1 VHATFL
7 IGPAGIGKSH
17 RCLAEVRAELK
28 RSPEG
33 APLLYLAPKQATFQI
48 ERELLSDPDLHGY
61 TRLQILSFERLARF
75 VLSTGVPSRV
85 LSVEGR
91 IMVLRALLMR
101 HQNDLSIFRSSARLP
116 GFARQ
121 ISDTISE
128 LQSHCVTANMLLKAA
143 DKLQQNPQLAGKL
156 RDLALIFSGYVEWL
170 KARQLHDPDS
180 LLDLGADALRAG
192 VQSGQVRWTALWLDG
207 FAELTA
213 QETALLLAVLPGCE
227 TATLAFCADSVS
239 VETREN
245 DWLSSWSIAGGA
257 AAKCLEAV
265 QALPDSTV
273 TVERLARGAKH
284 NRFSKSPVLAHLE
297 SAWEG
302 ASPSAANTK
311 ELSCALRVV
320 SCPNPETEATIA
332 AQEILRHV
340 RAGGRFRDCGVI
352 LRNLSGY
359 HDAIRRVLT
368 RYEIPFFIDRREP
381 VAHHPLPELTR
392 SALRL
397 AALDWQLDD
406 WLCVLK
412 TGLLAEDDGAL
423 DDLENEAL
431 QRGWSGKAWHQ
442 PFTAIEGLR
451 YAEALERFR
460 SRIVPPFLEFSDALR
475 QNAAGCSGAELAA
488 ALHRLWHDLGIMRT
502 LDEWSLSTDDSDQ
515 PTALHAT
522 VWEQMQDWISD
533 LGLAFADQ
541 RLELRE
547 WIAIVDAGLSSFTVG
562 VVPPAL
568 DQVLVGT
575 VDRSRNPN
583 LELAIV
589 LGMNETVFPAPVP
602 RPVLLN
608 ESDREVLE
616 AQQLRLA
623 ATHRARIGHERYYA
637 YIAFT
642 RPRRRLIISYSAFDA
657 MDRPLNPSV
666 FVSRLQ
672 RIFPAVEIESWRPP
686 ETLLDAE
693 HPLDLVAALIVQEQ
707 ELPAT
712 AAFDGLRA
720 RLRSLR
726 SYSPSDV
733 LSAAAVE
740 RLYGKELQTSVT
752 SLERF
757 GQCPFKFLVHSGLRA
772 AERKL
777 FQIDRK
783 KLGDFQHR
791 VLKAFHDQLKAEGKR
806 WREITPADARRQIA
820 RLAEDEART
829 YHHGLF
835 ATSARERF
843 SVRQLSLALQ
853 DFIEVIVGWMRQYQF
868 NPEAAEL
875 RFGPG
880 GDVPPWRLE
889 LSDGRALIFKGSVD
903 RVDLF
908 KQEDGTALCVVLDF
922 KSSRKS
928 INATELHNGVQMQL
942 PAYLNMLRKMQ
953 DPSPRFGVLR
963 LKPAGVFYV
972 SLRGSYE
979 RGARRDDVLTDR
991 AAARRKAYRHAGHF
1005 DLTALDFLDTAKNCE
1020 QFQYT
1025 WKQDGTLGNRSRDP
1039 MQPEQFLALL
1049 DAVEVRLCDF
1059 GDRIFAGEAT
1069 VDPYRKGSE
1078 TPCTFCDYRPICRID
1093 PWSHRYRSLKA
1104 PPEE

>member
-1 VHATFL
+1 MHTTFL

-17 RCLAEVRAELK
+17 RCLAEARAELK

-91 IMVLRALLMR
+91 IMVLRALLTR
-101 HQNDLSIFRSSARLP
+101 HQNDLRVFRSSARLP

-128 LQSHCVTANMLLKAA
+128 LQSHCVTAGMLMKAA
-143 DKLQQNPQLAGKL
+143 DKLQQNPQLARKL
-156 RDLALIFSGYVEWL
+156 RDLALIFAGYVEWL
-170 KARQLHDPDS
+170 KARDLHDPDS
-180 LLDLGADALRAG
+180 LLDLGADAIRTG
-192 VQSGQVRWTALWLDG
+192 VQSGQLRWTALWLDG

-227 TATLAFCADSVS
+227 GATLAFCADSV
-239 VETREN
+239 ETRER
-245 DWLSSWSIAGGA
+245 DWLSSWSIAGSA

-273 TVERLARGAKH
+273 TVERLTRAAKH
-284 NRFSKSPVLAHLE
+284 NRFSKSPALAHLE
-297 SAWEG
+297 AAWED
-302 ASPSAANTK
+302 ALSSAAGTN
-311 ELSCALRVV
+311 ELPRALRVV
-320 SCPNPETEATIA
+320 SCPNPEAEAAIA

-352 LRNLSGY
+352 LRNLSGH

-392 SALRL
+392 SVLRL
-397 AALDWQLDD
+397 AAFDWQLDD

-412 TGLLAEDDGAL
+412 TGLLTEDDGAL

-431 QRGWSGKAWHQ
+431 ERGWSGKAWHQ

-460 SRIVPPFLEFSDALR
+460 SRIVPPFLQFSNALC
-475 QNAAGCSGAELAA
+475 QNPAGCSGAELAA
-488 ALHRLWHDLGIMRT
+488 ALHRLWHELGIMRT
-502 LDEWSLSTDDSDQ
+502 LDDWSAVTDGSDQ
-515 PTALHAT
+515 PSALHAT
-522 VWEQMQDWISD
+522 VWEQMQDWVGD

-547 WIAIVDAGLSSFTVG
+547 WIAVVDAGLSSFTVG

-589 LGMNETVFPAPVP
+589 LGANETVFPAPVP

-608 ESDREVLE
+608 ERDREVLE
-616 AQQLRLA
+616 GQQLRLGA
-623 ATHRARIGHERYYA
+623 PSRARIGHERYYG

-642 RPRRRLIISYSAFDA
+642 RARRRLVISYSAFDA
-657 MDRPLNPSV
+657 MDRPLNPSI

-672 RIFPAVEIESWRPP
+672 RIFPALEIESWRSA
-686 ETLLDAE
+686 ETMLQAE
-693 HPLDLVAALIVQEQ
+693 HPLDLFGALILGEQ
-707 ELPAT
+707 DLPAI
-712 AAFDGLRA
+712 AAFAGLRA
-720 RLRSLR
+720 RLESLR
-726 SYSPSDV
+726 SYSPSHA

-806 WREITPADARRQIA
+806 WREITPADARHRIA

-829 YHHGLF
+829 YHYGLF

-853 DFIEVIVGWMRQYQF
+853 DFIEVIVGWMRQYLF
-868 NPEAAEL
+868 DPEAAEL

-880 GDVPPWRLE
+880 GDVPPWKLE
-889 LSDGRALIFKGSVD
+889 LNDGRALIFTGSVD
-903 RVDLF
+903 RVDLL

-922 KSSRKS
+922 KSSARR
-928 INATELHNGVQMQL
+928 IDPLLLHNGVQMQL
-942 PAYLNMLRKMQ
+942 PAYLNMLRGMR
-953 DPSPRFGVLR
+953 DPAPRFGVLR

-979 RGARRDDVLTDR
+979 RGARRDEVLADR
-991 AAARRKAYRHAGHF
+991 DAARRKAYRHAGHF

-1025 WKQDGTLGNRSRDP
+1025 WKQDGTLGNRSKDP
-1039 MQPEQFLALL
+1039 MQPEQLLALL
-1049 DAVEVRLCDF
+1049 DAVEARLRDF
-1059 GDRIFAGEAT
+1059 GERIFAGEAT

-1078 TPCTFCDYRPICRID
+1078 TPCTFCDYRPICRVD
-1093 PWSHRYRSLKA
+1093 PWSHRYRSLEA
-1104 PPEE
+1104 PSEE

>member
-7 IGPAGIGKSH
+7 IGPAGTGKSY
-17 RCLAEVRAELK
+17 RCLAEARAELK

-61 TRLQILSFERLARF
+61 TRLQILSFERLARI

-91 IMVLRALLMR
+91 IMVLRALLTR
-101 HQNDLSIFRSSARLP
+101 HHNDLSTFRSSARLP

-121 ISDTISE
+121 ISETISE
-128 LQSHCVTANMLLKAA
+128 LQSHCVTADMLLNAA
-143 DKLQQNPQLAGKL
+143 EKLQQNPQLAGKL
-156 RDLALIFSGYVEWL
+156 RDLSLIFAGYIEWL

-180 LLDLGADALRAG
+180 LLDLGADAVRTG
-192 VQSGQVRWTALWLDG
+192 VQSGQLRWTALWLDG

-213 QETALLLAVLPGCE
+213 QETALLLAALPGCE
-227 TATLAFCADSVS
+227 RATLAFCADSV
-239 VETREN
+239 ETRER
-245 DWLSSWSIAGGA
+245 DWLSSWSIAGSA

-265 QALPDSTV
+265 RALPDSAV
-273 TVERLARGAKH
+273 TIECLTRSEKH
-284 NRFSKSPVLAHLE
+284 SRFSKSSVVAHLE
-297 SAWEG
+297 SAWE
-302 ASPSAANTK
+302 SPSPFAASTDQ
-311 ELSCALRVV
+311 LAHALRVV
-320 SCPNPETEATIA
+320 SCPNPEAEATIA

-340 RAGGRFRDCGVI
+340 RAGGRYRDCGVL

-359 HDAIRRVLT
+359 HEAIRRVFT

-392 SALRL
+392 SVLRL
-397 AALDWQLDD
+397 ATFDWQLDD

-412 TGLLAEDDGAL
+412 TGLLTEDDGAL

-431 QRGWSGKAWHQ
+431 ERGWSGKAWHQ

-451 YAEALERFR
+451 YAEALEQFR
-460 SRIVPPFLEFSDALR
+460 SRIVPPFLEFSKALR
-475 QNAAGCSGAELAA
+475 QNPAGCSGAELAT
-488 ALHRLWHDLGIMRT
+488 ALQRLWHDLGIMRT
-502 LDEWSLSTDDSDQ
+502 LDEWSAVTDGSDQ

-522 VWEQMQDWISD
+522 VWEQMQDWVGD

-547 WIAIVDAGLSSFTVG
+547 WIAVVDAGLSSFTVG

-568 DQVLVGT
+568 DQVLIGT

-583 LELAIV
+583 LELSIV
-589 LGMNETVFPAPVP
+589 LGLNETVFPAPVL

-608 ESDREVLE
+608 ESDREELE
-616 AQQLRLA
+616 GRQLQLG
-623 ATHRARIGHERYYA
+623 TPSRARIGHERYYG
-637 YIAFT
+637 YISFT
-642 RPRRRLIISYSAFDA
+642 RARRRLVISYSAFDA
-657 MDRPLNPSV
+657 MDRPLNPSI

-672 RIFPAVEIESWRPP
+672 RIFPALEIESWRPP
-686 ETLLDAE
+686 ETLLEAE
-693 HPLDLVAALIVQEQ
+693 HPLDLLTALIVRKQ
-707 ELPAT
+707 ELPAIT
-712 AAFDGLRA
+712 PFHGLRA
-720 RLRSLR
+720 RLESLR
-726 SYSPSDV
+726 GYSPSDT
-733 LSAAAVE
+733 LSPAAVA

-806 WREITPADARRQIA
+806 WRDITPADARHRIA

-829 YHHGLF
+829 YYHGLF

-868 NPEAAEL
+868 NPDAAEL

-880 GDVPPWRLE
+880 GDVPPWQLA

-903 RVDLF
+903 RVDLL

-922 KSSRKS
+922 KSSARK
-928 INATELHNGVQMQL
+928 IEALLLHNGVQMQL
-942 PAYLNMLRKMQ
+942 PAYLNMLRRMR

-979 RGARRDDVLTDR
+979 RGARRDEVLAERD
-991 AAARRKAYRHAGHF
+991 AARRKAYRHAGHF

-1025 WKQDGTLGNRSRDP
+1025 WKQDGTLGNRSKDP
-1039 MQPEQFLALL
+1039 MQPGQFLALL
-1049 DAVEVRLCDF
+1049 DAVEARLRDF
-1059 GDRIFAGEAT
+1059 GERIFAGEAT

-1078 TPCTFCDYRPICRID
+1078 TPCTFCDYRPICRVD
-1093 PWSHRYRSLKA
+1093 PWSHRYRSLEA
-1104 PPEE
+1104 PSPE

>member
-1 VHATFL
+1 MRATFL
-7 IGPAGIGKSH
+7 IGPAGSGKSH
-17 RCLAEVRAELK
+17 RCLTEAQAELK

-33 APLLYLAPKQATFQI
+33 PPLLYLAPKQATFQI
-48 ERELLSDPDLHGY
+48 ERDLLSDPELHGY

-85 LSVEGR
+85 LSLEGR
-91 IMVLRALLMR
+91 IMVLRSLLTR

-121 ISDTISE
+121 LSDTLSE
-128 LQSHCVTANMLLKAA
+128 LQSHCVTAPMLLKAA
-143 DKLQQNPQLAGKL
+143 EKLPHNPQLAGKL
-156 RDLALIFSGYVEWL
+156 RDLGLIFTGYVEWL
-170 KARQLHDPDS
+170 QARQLHDPDS
-180 LLDLGADALRAG
+180 LIDLGADAVRAG
-192 VQSGQVRWTALWLDG
+192 VQSGQLCWTTLWLDG

-227 TATLAFCADSVS
+227 RATLAFCADSV
-239 VETREN
+239 ETPGR
-245 DWLSSWSIAGGA
+245 DWLSSWSIAGSA

-265 QALPDSTV
+265 RTLPDCTV
-273 TVERLARGAKH
+273 TVEPLARSVNYG
-284 NRFSKSPVLAHLE
+284 RFSTSPVLAHLE
-297 SAWEG
+297 AAWES
-302 ASPSAANTK
+302 ASPSAANTN
-311 ELSCALRVV
+311 ELSRTLRVV
-320 SCPNPETEATIA
+320 SCPNPEAEAAAA

-340 RAGGRFRDCGVI
+340 RAGGRFRDCGLV

-359 HDAIRRVLT
+359 HDEIRRVLT
-368 RYEIPFFIDRREP
+368 RYEIPFFVDRREP

-392 SALRL
+392 SVLRL
-397 AALDWQLDD
+397 AAFDWQLDD

-412 TGLLAEDDGAL
+412 TGLLAEDDITL

-431 QRGWSGKAWHQ
+431 ERGWSGKSWHH
-442 PFTAIEGLR
+442 PFTGIEGLR
-451 YAEALERFR
+451 YAEALEQFR
-460 SRIVPPFLEFSDALR
+460 SRIVPPFLQFSDALR
-475 QNAAGCSGAELAA
+475 QNPPGCSGAELAA
-488 ALHRLWHDLGIMRT
+488 ALHQLWHDLGVMKT
-502 LDEWSLSTDDSDQ
+502 LDEWSAATDDSDQ

-522 VWEQMQDWISD
+522 VWEQMQDWAAD
-533 LGLAFADQ
+533 LALAFADQ

-547 WIAIVDAGLSSFTVG
+547 WIAVVDAGLSGLTVG

-589 LGMNETVFPAPVP
+589 LGVNETVFPAPVP

-608 ESDREVLE
+608 ERDREELE
-616 AQQLRLA
+616 GCQLQLGA
-623 ATHRARIGHERYYA
+623 PGRARIGHERYFG

-642 RPRRRLIISYSAFDA
+642 RARRRLVISYSAFDA
-657 MDRPLNPSV
+657 MDRSLNPSI
-666 FVSRLQ
+666 FISHLG
-672 RIFPAVEIESWRPP
+672 RIFPALEIEPWRPQ
-686 ETLLDAE
+686 ETVLEAE
-693 HPLDLVAALIVQEQ
+693 HPLDILTALILGEQ
-707 ELPAT
+707 DLPAI
-712 AAFDGLRA
+712 APFE
-720 RLRSLR
+720 RLRTRLASLR
-726 SYSPSDV
+726 GYSPGDA
-733 LSAAAVE
+733 LSPTAVE
-740 RLYGKELQTSVT
+740 RLYGRELQTSVT

-806 WREITPADARRQIA
+806 WREITPADARHRIA

-868 NPEAAEL
+868 DPEAAEL
-875 RFGPG
+875 RFGAG
-880 GDVPPWRLE
+880 GDLPPWKLE
-889 LSDGRALIFKGSVD
+889 LGDGRALIFTGSVD
-903 RVDLF
+903 RVDLL
-908 KQEDGTALCVVLDF
+908 KQKEGTALCVVLDF
-922 KSSRKS
+922 KSSARK
-928 INATELHNGVQMQL
+928 IDALLLHNGVQMQL
-942 PAYLNMLRKMQ
+942 PAYLSMLRRMQ
-953 DPSPRFGVLR
+953 DPSPRFGLSQ

-979 RGARRDDVLTDR
+979 RGAKRDDVLTAR
-991 AAARRKAYRHAGHF
+991 ETARRKAYRHAGHF

-1025 WKQDGTLGNRSRDP
+1025 WKQDGTVGNRSRDP

-1049 DAVEVRLCDF
+1049 DLVERRLHDF
-1059 GDRIFAGEAT
+1059 GKRIFAGEAA

-1078 TPCTFCDYRPICRID
+1078 TPCAFCDYRPICRVD
-1093 PWSHRYRSLKA
+1093 PWSHRYRSLEA
-1104 PPEE
+1104 PPAG

>member
-1 VHATFL
+1 MHATFL
-7 IGPAGIGKSH
+7 IGPAGTGKSR
-17 RCLAEVRAELK
+17 RCLAEAQAELK

-91 IMVLRALLMR
+91 IMVLRALLTR

-143 DKLQQNPQLAGKL
+143 EELEHNPQLAGKL
-156 RDLALIFSGYVEWL
+156 RDLALIFAGYVEWL
-170 KARQLHDPDS
+170 KVRQLHDPDS
-180 LLDLGADALRAG
+180 LLDLGADAVRTG
-192 VQSGQVRWTALWLDG
+192 VQNGQLRWTALWLDG
-207 FAELTA
+207 FAELTV

-227 TATLAFCADSVS
+227 RATLAFCTDS
-239 VETREN
+239 VETRDR
-245 DWLSSWSIAGGA
+245 DWLSSWSIAGSA
-257 AAKCLEAV
+257 AAKCLDAV
-265 QALPDSTV
+265 RALPDCAV
-273 TVERLARGAKH
+273 TVECLTRSEKH
-284 NRFSKSPVLAHLE
+284 SRFSKSSVLAHLE
-297 SAWEG
+297 SSWES
-302 ASPSAANTK
+302 ASPFAANTN
-311 ELSCALRVV
+311 ELPRALRVV
-320 SCPNPETEATIA
+320 SCPNPEAEATIA

-359 HDAIRRVLT
+359 HDAIRRVFT

-392 SALRL
+392 SVLRL
-397 AALDWQLDD
+397 AAFDWQLDD

-431 QRGWSGKAWHQ
+431 ERGWSGKAWHQ
-442 PFTAIEGLR
+442 PFTSIEGLR
-451 YAEALERFR
+451 YAEALEQFR
-460 SRIVPPFLEFSDALR
+460 SRIVPPFLEFSNALR
-475 QNAAGCSGAELAA
+475 QNPAGCSGAELAA
-488 ALHRLWHDLGIMRT
+488 ALHRLWHELGIMKT
-502 LDEWSLSTDDSDQ
+502 LDEWSAVTDDSDQ

-522 VWEQMQDWISD
+522 VWEQMQDWVGD

-589 LGMNETVFPAPVP
+589 LGANETVFPAPVP

-608 ESDREVLE
+608 ESDREELE
-616 AQQLRLA
+616 GQQLRLGA
-623 ATHRARIGHERYYA
+623 PSRARIGHERYYG

-642 RPRRRLIISYSAFDA
+642 RARRRLVILYSAFDA
-657 MDRPLNPSV
+657 TDRPLNPSI

-707 ELPAT
+707 ELPAI
-712 AAFDGLRA
+712 APFNGLRA
-720 RLRSLR
+720 RLGSLR
-726 SYSPSDV
+726 GYSPSDT
-733 LSAAAVE
+733 LSPAAVE

-757 GQCPFKFLVHSGLRA
+757 GECPFKFLVHSGLRA

-791 VLKAFHDQLKAEGKR
+791 VLKAFHDQLKAEGKQ
-806 WREITPADARRQIA
+806 WRDITPADARHRIA

-868 NPEAAEL
+868 NPDAAEL

-880 GDVPPWRLE
+880 GDVPPWKLE

-903 RVDLF
+903 RVDLL

-928 INATELHNGVQMQL
+928 INAIELHNGVQMQL
-942 PAYLNMLRKMQ
+942 PAYLNMLRRMQ
-953 DPSPRFGVLR
+953 DPSPRFGVSR
-963 LKPAGVFYV
+963 LKAAGVFYV

-979 RGARRDDVLTDR
+979 RGARRDEVLADR
-991 AAARRKAYRHAGHF
+991 DATRRKAYRHAGHF
-1005 DLTALDFLDTAKNCE
+1005 DLTALDFLDTAKNRE
-1020 QFQYT
+1020 QFNYT
-1025 WKQDGTLGNRSRDP
+1025 WKQDGTLGNRSKDP

-1049 DAVEVRLCDF
+1049 DAVEARLRNF
-1059 GDRIFAGEAT
+1059 GERIFAGEAT

-1093 PWSHRYRSLKA
+1093 PWSHPYRSLEA
-1104 PPEE
+1104 PPAE

>member
-1 VHATFL
+1 MHATFF
-7 IGPAGIGKSH
+7 IGPAGSGKSH
-17 RCLAEVRAELK
+17 HCLAEAQAELK
-28 RSPEG
+28 RSPAG
-33 APLLYLAPKQATFQI
+33 PPLLYLAPKQATFQI

-91 IMVLRALLMR
+91 IMVLRALLTR

-128 LQSHCVTANMLLKAA
+128 LQSHCVTPNMLLKIAENLN
-143 DKLQQNPQLAGKL
+143 KNPQLAGKL
-156 RDLALIFSGYVEWL
+156 HDLALIFAGYIEWL
-170 KARQLHDPDS
+170 NARQLHDPDS
-180 LLDLGADALRAG
+180 LLDLGADAIRTG
-192 VQSGQVRWTALWLDG
+192 VKSGDLHWTALWLDG

-213 QETALLLAVLPGCE
+213 QETALLLAVLPGCDK
-227 TATLAFCADSVS
+227 ATLAFCADSV
-239 VETREN
+239 ETRER
-245 DWLSSWSIAGGA
+245 DWLSSWSIAGNA

-265 QALPDSTV
+265 RALPDCTV
-273 TVERLARGAKH
+273 TVEPLTRGARH
-284 NRFSKSPVLAHLE
+284 TRFSESPVLGHLE
-297 SAWEG
+297 AAWESVSPFA
-302 ASPSAANTK
+302 ASTDALPR
-311 ELSCALRVV
+311 ALRVV
-320 SCPNPETEATIA
+320 SCPNPEAEAAVA

-340 RAGGRFRDCGVI
+340 RGGGRFRDCGVI

-381 VAHHPLPELTR
+381 VAHHPFPELTR
-392 SALRL
+392 SVLRL
-397 AALDWQLDD
+397 AAFDWQLDD

-412 TGLLAEDDGAL
+412 TGLLTEDDGAL

-431 QRGWSGKAWHQ
+431 ERGWSGKTWHQ
-442 PFTAIEGLR
+442 PFTHIEGLR
-451 YAEALERFR
+451 YAEALEQFR
-460 SRIVPPFLEFSDALR
+460 SRIVPPFLQFSDALR
-475 QNAAGCSGAELAA
+475 QNPAGCSGEELSA
-488 ALHRLWHDLGIMRT
+488 ALHRLWDDLGIMKT
-502 LDEWSLSTDDSDQ
+502 LDEWSTATDDCDQ
-515 PTALHAT
+515 PTALHST
-522 VWEQMQDWISD
+522 VWEQMQDWVGD

-547 WIAIVDAGLSSFTVG
+547 WIAIVDAGLTSFTVG

-589 LGMNETVFPAPVP
+589 LGVNETVFPAPAP
-602 RPVLLN
+602 RPVLLS
-608 ESDREVLE
+608 ESDREELE
-616 AQQLRLA
+616 DQQLRLGA
-623 ATHRARIGHERYYA
+623 PNRARIGHERYYG

-642 RPRRRLIISYSAFDA
+642 RARRRLVISSSAFDA
-657 MDRPLNPSV
+657 MDRPLNPSI
-666 FVSRLQ
+666 FVPRLQ
-672 RIFPAVEIESWRPP
+672 RIFPALEIESWRPP
-686 ETLLDAE
+686 ETVFQAE
-693 HPLDLVAALIVQEQ
+693 HPLDLLGALILGEQ
-707 ELPAT
+707 DLPAIT
-712 AAFDGLRA
+712 PFDGLRA
-720 RLRSLR
+720 RLASLR
-726 SYSPSDV
+726 AYSADDT
-733 LSAAAVE
+733 LSPATIE
-740 RLYGKELQTSVT
+740 RLYGRELQTSVT

-777 FQIDRK
+777 FQVDRK

-806 WREITPADARRQIA
+806 WREITPADARHRIA
-820 RLAEDEART
+820 KLAEVEAQT

-835 ATSARERF
+835 ANSARERF

-875 RFGPG
+875 RFGPD
-880 GDVPPWRLE
+880 GDAPPWKLE
-889 LSDGRALIFKGSVD
+889 LSDGRALIFRGSVD

-908 KQEDGTALCVVLDF
+908 KQRDGTALCVVLDF

-928 INATELHNGVQMQL
+928 INTIELHNGVQMQL
-942 PAYLNMLRKMQ
+942 PAYLNMLRRMR
-953 DPSPRFGVLR
+953 DPSPRFGASR
-963 LKPAGVFYV
+963 LIPAGLFYV

-979 RGARRDDVLTDR
+979 REARRDDVLTDR
-991 AAARRKAYRHAGHF
+991 EAARRKAYRHAGHF
-1005 DLTALDFLDTAKNCE
+1005 DLSALDLLDTAKNRE
-1020 QFQYT
+1020 QFNYT
-1025 WKQDGTLGNRSRDP
+1025 WKQDGTPGNRSKDP
-1039 MQPEQFLALL
+1039 MAPEQFIALL
-1049 DAVEVRLCDF
+1049 NAVEGRLRDF
-1059 GDRIFAGEAT
+1059 GERIFTGEAT

-1078 TPCTFCDYRPICRID
+1078 TPCTFCDYRPICRVD
-1093 PWSHRYRSLKA
+1093 PWSHRYRSLEA
-1104 PPEE
+1104 PPAE

>member
-1 VHATFL
+1 MHATFL
-7 IGPAGIGKSH
+7 IGPAGSGKSH
-17 RCLAEVRAELK
+17 RCLAEARAELK
-28 RSPEG
+28 RSPAG
-33 APLLYLAPKQATFQI
+33 PPLLYLAPRQATFQI

-75 VLSTGVPSRV
+75 VLSTAMPSRV
-85 LSVEGR
+85 LSAEGR
-91 IMVLRALLMR
+91 VMVLRALLTR

-128 LQSHCVTANMLLKAA
+128 LQSHRVTANMLLKAA
-143 DKLQQNPQLAGKL
+143 EKLKENPQLAGKL
-156 RDLALIFSGYVEWL
+156 HDLALIFGGYVQWL
-170 KARQLHDPDS
+170 EARQLHDPDS
-180 LLDLGADALRAG
+180 LLDLGADTIRTG
-192 VQSGQVRWTALWLDG
+192 VQSEELRWTALWLDG

-227 TATLAFCADSVS
+227 RATLAFCADSA
-239 VETREN
+239 EIHER
-245 DWLSSWSIAGGA
+245 DWLSSWSIAGSA

-265 QALPDSTV
+265 RTLPDCTV
-273 TVERLARGAKH
+273 TVECLTRSEKH
-284 NRFSKSPVLAHLE
+284 GRFAKSPVLAHLE
-297 SAWEG
+297 AAWESV
-302 ASPSAANTK
+302 SPVAAATD
-311 ELSCALRVV
+311 ELPRALRVV
-320 SCPNPETEATIA
+320 SCPNPEAEAAMA

-352 LRNLSGY
+352 LRNLNGY

-392 SALRL
+392 SVLRL
-397 AALDWQLDD
+397 AAFDWQLDD

-412 TGLLAEDDGAL
+412 TGLLTEDDGAL
-423 DDLENEAL
+423 DDLENQAL
-431 QRGWSGKAWHQ
+431 ERGWSGKAWHQ
-442 PFTAIEGLR
+442 PLTGIEGLR
-451 YAEALERFR
+451 GAEALEQFR
-460 SRIVPPFLEFSDALR
+460 SSIVPPFLQFSDSLR
-475 QNAAGCSGAELAA
+475 QNPAGCSGAELSA

-502 LDEWSLSTDDSDQ
+502 LDEWSAVTDDSDQ
-515 PTALHAT
+515 PTALHST
-522 VWEQMQDWISD
+522 VWEQMQDWVGD
-533 LGLAFADQ
+533 LGLAFGDQ

-589 LGMNETVFPAPVP
+589 LGVNETVFPAPVP

-608 ESDREVLE
+608 ESDREELE
-616 AQQLRLA
+616 GQQLRLGA
-623 ATHRARIGHERYYA
+623 PGRARIGHERYYG

-642 RPRRRLIISYSAFDA
+642 RARRRLVISSSAFDA
-657 MDRPLNPSV
+657 MDRPLNPSI

-672 RIFPAVEIESWRPP
+672 RIFPALEMESWRPP
-686 ETLLDAE
+686 ETLLEAE
-693 HPLDLVAALIVQEQ
+693 HSLDLLAALIAGEQ
-707 ELPAT
+707 DLPAT
-712 AAFDGLRA
+712 APFDGLRL
-720 RLRSLR
+720 RLQKLR
-726 SYSPSDV
+726 GYSPGDT
-733 LSAAAVE
+733 LSPAAIE
-740 RLYGKELQTSVT
+740 RLYGRELQTSVT

-791 VLKAFHDQLKAEGKR
+791 VLKAFHDQLKAEHKR
-806 WREITPADARRQIA
+806 WREINPADARLRIA

-880 GDVPPWRLE
+880 GDLPPWKLE
-889 LSDGRALIFKGSVD
+889 LSSGGALIFTGSVD
-903 RVDLF
+903 RVDLL

-922 KSSRKS
+922 KSSARK
-928 INATELHNGVQMQL
+928 IDALLFHNGVQMQL
-942 PAYLNMLRKMQ
+942 PAYLNMLRRLE
-953 DPSPRFGVLR
+953 DPSPRFGVHR
-963 LKPAGVFYV
+963 LKPSGVFYV

-979 RGARRDDVLTDR
+979 RGAKREDVLIDR
-991 AAARRKAYRHAGHF
+991 DAARRKAYRHAGHF

-1025 WKQDGTLGNRSRDP
+1025 WKQDGTLASRSKDP
-1039 MQPEQFLALL
+1039 MQPAQFLALL
-1049 DAVEVRLCDF
+1049 DSVEARLRDF
-1059 GDRIFAGEAT
+1059 GERIFAGDAT

-1078 TPCTFCDYRPICRID
+1078 TPCAFCDYRPICRVD
-1093 PWSHRYRSLKA
+1093 PWSHRYRSLEA
-1104 PPEE
+1104 PSAE